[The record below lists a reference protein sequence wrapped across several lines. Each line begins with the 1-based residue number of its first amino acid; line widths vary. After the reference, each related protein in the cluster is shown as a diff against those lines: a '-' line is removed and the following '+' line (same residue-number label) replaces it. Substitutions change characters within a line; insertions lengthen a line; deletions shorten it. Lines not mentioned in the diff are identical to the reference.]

1 MPKLLWTRNDA
12 VREGL
17 YSTDSDI
24 INLVFCEVLLAQCRA
39 VQCNAKQS
47 GHATVEQPYPV
58 PLSACSVD
66 ANMNNVYLVP
76 KG

>member
-24 INLVFCEVLLAQCRA
+24 INLVFL
-39 VQCNAKQS
+39 
-47 GHATVEQPYPV
+47 
-58 PLSACSVD
+58 
-66 ANMNNVYLVP
+66 
-76 KG
+76 